1 MEFPLIVSEP
11 KCFDNYVIYL
21 RDANKEYI
29 GYLMCP
35 SKKDA
40 MQLADVLKKWSETQ
54 IPDK

>member
-1 MEFPLIVSEP
+1 MKFPLKVSEP

-35 SKKDA
+35 SKEDA
-40 MQLADVLKKWSETQ
+40 VLLAEVLKEWSEKQDLT
-54 IPDK
+54 K